1 MLLSILVI
9 SRSQDLL
16 SQMLNSISSATS
28 LSVDKLE
35 ILCSWNGSEIN
46 EKKIINLTI

>member
-16 SQMLNSISSATS
+16 SQMLNSISKATS
-28 LSVDKLE
+28 LGVDELE
-35 ILCSWNGSEIN
+35 ILCSWNGSKIN
-46 EKKIINLTI
+46 EKK